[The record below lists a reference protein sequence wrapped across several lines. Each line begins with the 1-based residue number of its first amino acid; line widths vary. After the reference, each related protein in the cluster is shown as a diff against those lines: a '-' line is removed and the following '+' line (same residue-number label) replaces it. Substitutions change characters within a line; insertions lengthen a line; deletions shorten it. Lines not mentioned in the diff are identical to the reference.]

1 MQLDLERLSHM
12 GFNTCR
18 IGFLAVTVA
27 VSALLVASEAQAQD
41 QRWVQ
46 VEAHRDLDVALE
58 RARLIESRLGNV
70 SGFRLPSNWYALSLG
85 PFDTETDAFLVRMQL
100 RSEAAIPADAFVSD
114 GTDYLEQVF
123 PEPGAEATQVIPD
136 AAQQIVDVPDQVAEP
151 EVAPVPEPEET
162 LREAQ
167 ASEQLLDRDARA
179 ALQTALQWFGFYD
192 LAIDA
197 SFGPGTRRSM
207 GAWQLEQGYETTGV
221 LTTRQRAELLEAY
234 SSEIAELGMET
245 VRDDR
250 AGISIDLPLA
260 MVSFDR
266 YETPFVHFNPRN
278 DSGVQVLLISQSGT
292 QATLFG
298 LYEMMQ
304 TLEIVPLEGL
314 RERRQNSFI
323 LTGQNET
330 LRSHTFAQF
339 RNGEIKGYTL
349 VWTPERDAQMERV
362 LSMMEASFNPLSG
375 TLPDSA
381 GQASAVSRSD
391 LLAGLAVRRPDFSR
405 SGFFIDAS
413 GRVLTTA
420 EVVSQC
426 ERITI
431 DEAHGARVVAR
442 DDVLGLAVLEPE
454 TPLAP
459 LAYAQFLEL
468 ASPLGSE
475 ITVAG
480 FPFEDVMARPVLTF
494 GRVEALE
501 GLNGEQDRLRLSAD
515 LRAGD
520 RGGPVFGANGGV
532 IGLLMG
538 PLADGTRLLPE
549 DVNFA
554 INAEAIRRF
563 LDDGAI
569 SSGNFDA
576 DASVP
581 PEMLTRIAGDLTV
594 LVSCWN

>member
-1 MQLDLERLSHM
+1 M

-18 IGFLAVTVA
+18 IGFLAVTVT
-27 VSALLVASEAQAQD
+27 VSALLGAPEAQAQD

-46 VEAHRDLDVALE
+46 VEAHRDLDVAIE

-123 PEPGAEATQVIPD
+123 PEPGADTTQFVPD
-136 AAQQIVDVPDQVAEP
+136 AAGVTQQAADTPDAVAEAEAP
-151 EVAPVPEPEET
+151 PVPEPEET

-197 SFGPGTRRSM
+197 AFGPGTRRSM
-207 GAWQLEQGYETTGV
+207 GAWQLEQGYESTGV
-221 LTTRQRAELLEAY
+221 LTTRQRAELMEAY
-234 SSEIAELGMET
+234 RSERAELGMQT
-245 VRDDR
+245 VRDEM

-260 MVSFDR
+260 MVDFDR
-266 YETPFVHFNPRN
+266 HETPFAHFNAR
-278 DSGVQVLLISQSGT
+278 DESGVQILLISQSGT

-304 TLEIVPLEGL
+304 TLEIVPLEGM

-323 LTGQNET
+323 LTGQNEN
-330 LRSHTFAQF
+330 LRSHTVAQF

-362 LSMMEASFNPLSG
+362 LPMMEASFNPLSG

-413 GRVLTTA
+413 GRVLTTSEA
-420 EVVSQC
+420 VSQC

-431 DEAHGARVVAR
+431 DEVHGARVVAR
-442 DDVLGLAVLEPE
+442 DETLGLAVLEPE

-459 LAYAQFLEL
+459 LAYAEFLDR

-475 ITVAG
+475 ITIAG

-520 RGGPVFGANGGV
+520 RGGPVFGTNGGV

-538 PLADGTRLLPE
+538 PLGDGTQLLPE

-554 INAEAIRRF
+554 INSEAIRRF
-563 LDDGAI
+563 LDAGAI
-569 SSGNFDA
+569 SSGDFDA
-576 DASVP
+576 NTAVP
-581 PEMLTRIAGDLTV
+581 PEMLTRMAGDLTV